1 MEIIPK
7 IWKEVLMLNIG
18 PEDKTA
24 DVIWMAIRT
33 GIMDKKLALGSSVP
47 PYRQLAELMG
57 LHKSILAKV
66 MSRLK
71 AEKLIV
77 TNRRRGTKI
86 VNHLPNK
93 RGASKRKL
101 KAQENTIPK
110 ETLSFDQRT
119 LTQKNKL
126 TLKLNKAYYSATRHS
141 QNLSGKELNMTVFP
155 VLTERLTVWSSK
167 VLDSYLTE
175 KQVFYG
181 QGYPNFLHIICA
193 VLLPPKMAIVV
204 ISPLPRQVLTAIDL
218 GTGNVEYVYT
228 GQHGLAIDELEK
240 RCRQGRVGMVYM
252 SSRLSCPFNFLQLQE
267 KIRRLQELQK
277 KYGFVI
283 LEDDRYAG
291 FYDYTP
297 NMLME
302 NTKGTDAKII
312 YCRPLTLSQLELNR
326 INIITGPQKLI
337 GEVIKRCQKTGFVL
351 DSVTAHALQEILST
365 GLLAKMGRRVRR
377 EIGAANKT
385 IRNILLN
392 SALWEAEGCCYKTG
406 WFFYLVPRK
415 GSFPEDVYKLLE
427 NNGFSVP
434 DLHVFDTLPELQRG
448 ILISTA
454 AYVGNEF
461 LERDLNSLNQF
472 LKNIIC

>member
-7 IWKEVLMLNIG
+7 IWKDVLTLNIG
-18 PEDKTA
+18 PEDKAA

-33 GIMDKKLALGSSVP
+33 GIIDKKLALGSSVP
-47 PYRQLAELMG
+47 PYRQIAELMG

-71 AEKLIV
+71 EEKLIV
-77 TNRRRGTKI
+77 TNRRRGTNI
-86 VNHLPNK
+86 VDHLPNK
-93 RGASKRKL
+93 RGASKNKL
-101 KAQENTIPK
+101 KAQEDRIPK

-126 TLKLNKAYYSATRHS
+126 TLKLNNAYHSATRHS
-141 QNLSGKELNMTVFP
+141 QNLTAKELNMTTFP
-155 VLTERLTVWSSK
+155 LLTERLTAWSNN
-167 VLDSYLTE
+167 VLKSYLTE

-193 VLLPPKMAIVV
+193 ALLPPKMMIVV
-204 ISPLPRQVLTAIDL
+204 ACPLPRQVLTAIDL
-218 GTGNVEYVYT
+218 GTASVEYVYT
-228 GQHGLAIDELEK
+228 GQDSIPIDELEK
-240 RCRQGRVGMVYM
+240 CCRQGRVGMVYM
-252 SSRLSCPFNFLQLQE
+252 SSRLPCPFNFLQLQE
-267 KIRRLQELQK
+267 KITRLLDLQN

-291 FYDYTP
+291 FYEYMP
-297 NMLME
+297 NILMDR
-302 NTKGTDAKII
+302 TKGTNAKIV
-312 YCRPLTLSQLELNR
+312 YFRPLTLSQLEMNR
-326 INIITGPQKLI
+326 INIITGPEKLI
-337 GEVIKRCQKTGFVL
+337 GQVIKKCQKTGFVL
-351 DSVTAHALQEILST
+351 DSVTAHAVQEILST
-365 GLLAKMGRRVRR
+365 SLLAKMGRRVRR

-385 IRNILLN
+385 ICDILLN
-392 SALWEAEGCCYKTG
+392 SALWEAEGCCYKLG

-415 GSFPEDVYKLLE
+415 GRFPEDVYKLLE

-454 AYVGNEF
+454 AYVGNEH